1 MANEIQFAYPQSGL
15 STITAIIYMS
25 GDPSAGLFGFGP
37 VSLADTNSPGVYWG
51 SVPTSPGVSAGL
63 YTVVVKDGATVVG
76 SGELQWDGT
85 AEVKESDLARQS
97 DLTTLATATA
107 VAAIPT
113 NPLLNTDAR
122 LDNLDAAISTR
133 LASSGYTAP
142 DNAGITAI
150 KTKTDELNFT
160 AGNVNANIEYVN
172 GIEVKGTGQ
181 DADPWNPV

>member
-1 MANEIQFAYPQSGL
+1 M
-15 STITAIIYMS
+15 T
-25 GDPSAGLFGFGP
+25 
-37 VSLADTNSPGVYWG
+37 GVQTCAL
-51 SVPTSPGVSAGL
+51 PILPAGL

-113 NPLLNTDAR
+113 NPLLNTDVR
-122 LDNLDAAISTR
+122 LNNIDAAISTR

-142 DNAGITAI
+142 DNASISAI
-150 KTKTDELNFT
+150 KTKTDELSFT
-160 AGNVNANIEYVN
+160 AGNVHANIEYVN

-181 DADPWNPV
+181 EADPWNPV